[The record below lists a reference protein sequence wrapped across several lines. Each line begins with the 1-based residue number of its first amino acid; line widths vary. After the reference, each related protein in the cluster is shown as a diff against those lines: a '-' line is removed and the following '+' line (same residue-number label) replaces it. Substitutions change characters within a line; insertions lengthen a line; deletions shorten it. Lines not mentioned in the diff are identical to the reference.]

1 MSKYLIEIPHDSS
14 GLGCLRSIS
23 VLLSTGSHFLTNA
36 DFGCGDGE
44 HKAWFFMEAE
54 SKDECLR
61 IVPPAFRKDEKY
73 PCLINLS
80 LKMLISSSGNTRI
93 PDRIF
98 CTKRFTSSRFCQCRR
113 GVESFE
119 GRSFHC

>member
-36 DFGCGDGE
+36 DFGCADGE

-54 SKDECLR
+54 NKDECLR
-61 IVPPAFRKDEKY
+61 IVPPAFRKDAK
-73 PCLINLS
+73 IS
-80 LKMLISSSGNTRI
+80 LLNKFKLEDVDKLLRQHQKT
-93 PDRIF
+93 
-98 CTKRFTSSRFCQCRR
+98 
-113 GVESFE
+113 
-119 GRSFHC
+119 